1 MIVNWLAFVVIVQT
15 DSVMPAIHSL
25 EKFITAST
33 GIANLPDHVCVVY
46 VDHIAVMYY
55 DSKSRIL
62 QTRNNWIREATA
74 DDADFWERERTIA
87 MIVERSGRSLLETVR
102 KTLNQSEGVHFGQA
116 RFGCEWD
123 DQTDALDAWEKIKY
137 EDEHVLLFDVNT
149 FTWTIEGPQGLAIR
163 HKFVLNEIERDI
175 RQYFYMED
183 CPSLLKKLVNDGRS
197 VLMRTELP
205 KVSLLQKMPSS
216 PVTCHATGFYPD
228 VADLFWRKDGEQLH
242 EDVDY
247 GQTLPNHDGTFQ
259 MMANLKVEVT
269 AEVEGRYECVF
280 QLAGVQDEI
289 VIKLERGNILSNA
302 RIEEEEKKRRT
313 VAIAASLVALALV
326 LVLVAI
332 VVVIKCHPRKPD
344 DDAPASA
351 GTRHSGWR
359 NTMTFHGH
367 DQEYIP
373 MSSYPC

>member
-25 EKFITAST
+25 ENFVMVST
-33 GIANLPDHVCVVY
+33 GIANLPDHVGVVY

-62 QTRNNWIREATA
+62 EPRNNWMTEATA
-74 DDADFWERERTIA
+74 DDLDFWERERNVA
-87 MIVERSGRSLLETVR
+87 MIVEDLGRSLLETVR
-102 KTLNQSEGVHFGQA
+102 KAFNQSEGVHFGQA

-123 DQTDALDAWEKIKY
+123 DQTDAVDAWEKMKY
-137 EDEHVLLFDVNT
+137 EDEHVMLLDVNT
-149 FTWTIEGPQGLAIR
+149 FTWTVEGPQALAIK
-163 HKFVLNEIERDI
+163 HKFDFNELQRDL
-175 RQYFYMED
+175 RQHYYTEV
-183 CPSLLKKLVNDGRS
+183 CPSLLKKLVNYGRS
-197 VLMRTELP
+197 ILMRTELP

-216 PVTCHATGFYPD
+216 PVTCHATGFYPY

-242 EDVDY
+242 EGVDY

-259 MMANLKVEVT
+259 MTVDLKLEVT
-269 AEVEGRYECVF
+269 DEVEGQYECLF
-280 QLAGVQDEI
+280 HPAGVQDEI

-313 VAIAASLVALALV
+313 VAIAASLVAVALV

-344 DDAPASA
+344 DYAPASA
-351 GTRHSGWR
+351 EVPSSPKRSKAVQ
-359 NTMTFHGH
+359 NTAAGAT
-367 DQEYIP
+367 P
-373 MSSYPC
+373 